1 MLMPNLKGSTMHS
14 SDGKFT
20 LSWPYQKPKKCWKCG
35 GYKNYVPELGKWRC
49 PQCDKSR
56 TAYPPQQYP
65 TPSYPQSGYGQR
77 QHPIYRGPPTPAYR
91 TPAYG
96 QQYTPTYQVAQSCA
110 SAMPAGSKLCI
121 YCGASM
127 REDELICP
135 KCMQRAFMV

>member
-1 MLMPNLKGSTMHS
+1 MPNLKGSTVHS

-35 GYKNYVPELGKWRC
+35 GFKVYVPEFGKWRC

-56 TAYPPQQYP
+56 TTYPSQQYP
-65 TPSYPQSGYGQR
+65 APSYPQYGYGPR
-77 QHPIYRGPPTPAYR
+77 QHPTYRGPPTPAYR
-91 TPAYG
+91 
-96 QQYTPTYQVAQSCA
+96 QQYTPTCQVAQPYA
-110 SAMPAGSKLCI
+110 STMSAGSKLCI

-135 KCMQRAFMV
+135 KCMQRAVTL

>member
-1 MLMPNLKGSTMHS
+1 MLMPNLKGSTVHS

-35 GYKNYVPELGKWRC
+35 GYKIYVPEFGKWRC

-65 TPSYPQSGYGQR
+65 SPSYPQYGYGPR

-91 TPAYG
+91 
-96 QQYTPTYQVAQSCA
+96 QQYTPTYQVAQSYA
-110 SAMPAGSKLCI
+110 STMPAGSKLCI